1 MGQVVVGSATIRSD
15 GEELAGG
22 TSALQHPA
30 SLPLG
35 GAAPHAVVDP
45 VVEGVVEAFGRH
57 RAGGANALG
66 HFNADAV
73 AREESGGGLVLA
85 VAVVHP
91 GGGGFH
97 VREGT
102 GGG

>member
-1 MGQVVVGSATIRSD
+1 MGQVVVGSATSRSD
-15 GEELAGG
+15 REQLAGG
-22 TSALQHPA
+22 SAALQHPA

-35 GAAPHAVVDP
+35 GAAPHAVVDA

-57 RAGGANALG
+57 WAGGADALG
-66 HFNADAV
+66 HFNADAI
-73 AREESGGGLVLA
+73 AREEGGGGLVLA
-85 VAVVHP
+85 VSVVHP

>member
-1 MGQVVVGSATIRSD
+1 MGQVVVGSATNRSD
-15 GEELAGG
+15 REQLAGG
-22 TSALQHPA
+22 SAALQQPA

-35 GAAPHAVVDP
+35 GASPDAVVNA
-45 VVEGVVEAFGRH
+45 VVEGVVQALGRH

-66 HFNADAV
+66 HFDADAI
-73 AREESGGGLVLA
+73 AREEGGGGLVLA

-97 VREGT
+97 DREGT
-102 GGG
+102 EGG